1 MRCVQLERRDSGPGP
16 SPTRGTETDGRDWS
30 IVFFL
35 FLLFFFSF
43 LPLIDADYGTM
54 AWRVPGFFVP
64 GFTVACAGQWRA
76 LSPCNGFDR
85 VLFFVFFHLPVRS
98 PLDLSTPP
106 RPQLSLIEF

>member
-1 MRCVQLERRDSGPGP
+1 MI
-16 SPTRGTETDGRDWS
+16 GRL
-30 IVFFL
+30 FF
-35 FLLFFFSF
+35 FFFFCFFFSF